1 MSDPGSLL
9 ATLAQSS
16 AAIVAI
22 VGGFLV
28 SRLVQ
33 LSSEREGLRR
43 QLVRARDELSH
54 VTASYN
60 EAHEYR
66 LANSVHTF
74 RDWVTDKVVDADP
87 AKLDRA
93 ALLEDNIPRG
103 SSAEEMAPY
112 LDALIDEVAE
122 AREDVQKYI
131 RPSDDNH
138 LDLDD
143 LGKRGLTVPDAQASL
158 YEKIVGSIAE
168 QLPASHG
175 MFGIPPIRNLFTPH
189 DSVNRATELRRLD
202 ESIREEQ
209 DLLSRK
215 TMLEGEAARVTGE
228 IERIGQPIGVTSAI
242 AILTIYSV
250 LGIVAPVVVM
260 GFDPPT
266 LDSWLEWLL
275 VGVFVLGLAAVLG
288 YIFWYAK
295 TLNDPI
301 GPESTADASGPGAT
315 RQIWTGLRRRAVAIL
330 GARRAHR
337 RHARLAGQA
346 DEESV
351 T

>member
-1 MSDPGSLL
+1 M
-9 ATLAQSS
+9 
-16 AAIVAI
+16 
-22 VGGFLV
+22 GGFLV

-60 EAHEYR
+60 DAHEYR
-66 LANSVHTF
+66 LENSRQTF
-74 RDWVTDKVVDADP
+74 LDWVTDKVVDADP
-87 AKLDRA
+87 ATLDRA

-103 SSAEEMAPY
+103 SSTEEMGPY
-112 LDALIDEVAE
+112 LDALINEVAE
-122 AREDVQKYI
+122 VREHVQKYV
-131 RPSDDNH
+131 RPSDDNR

-143 LGKRGLTVPDAQASL
+143 LRKRGLTAPDGQASL

-168 QLPASHG
+168 QLPASRG
-175 MFGIPPIRNLFTPH
+175 MFGISPLLNLPIPR
-189 DSVNRATELRRLD
+189 DSVSRATELRRLD

-215 TMLEGEAARVTGE
+215 TMLEGEFSRVTGE

-242 AILTIYSV
+242 VILAVYSV

-260 GFDPPT
+260 GFDPTT
-266 LDSWLEWLL
+266 LESWLEWLL
-275 VGVFVLGLAAVLG
+275 VGVFVFGLAAVLG

-295 TLNDPI
+295 TLNDPVASD
-301 GPESTADASGPGAT
+301 STRDASGPGAG
-315 RQIWTGLRRRAVAIL
+315 QEIWASLRRRAVTVPR
-330 GARRAHR
+330 ARRAHR
-337 RHARLAGQA
+337 RRAQLADQA